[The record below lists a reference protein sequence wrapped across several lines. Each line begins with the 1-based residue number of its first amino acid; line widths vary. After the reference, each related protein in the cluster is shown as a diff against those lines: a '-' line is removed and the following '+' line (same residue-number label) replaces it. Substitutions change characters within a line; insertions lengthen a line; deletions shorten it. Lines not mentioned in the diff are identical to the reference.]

1 MSRENY
7 HPLPQP
13 NEVSSRN
20 REDGMGAYLMMFA
33 SLGIGLPLPIIN
45 LIAAIVY
52 YFVNRK
58 KSRFVHFH
66 TLQSLISQLPTSI
79 LNAIGVFWTFSLL
92 FKQSD
97 VLLVEETSDLVEL
110 FPNMYVGY
118 LIMVVVA
125 NLIYIIFSIIAAS
138 RAYKGRFY
146 YMLFFGRIAYNY
158 VYKVRPG
165 DDTENNGDVNL
176 PPR

>member
-13 NEVSSRN
+13 DEVSSRD

-45 LIAAIVY
+45 LIAAIIY
-52 YFVNRK
+52 YYVNRK

-66 TLQSLISQLPTSI
+66 TFQSLVSQLPTSI
-79 LNAIGVFWTFSLL
+79 LNAISVFWTFSLI
-92 FKQSD
+92 FRQED
-97 VLLVEETSDLVEL
+97 VFIEETSDFVEL

-118 LIMVVVA
+118 LIMVVIA

-146 YMLFFGRIAYNY
+146 YMIFFGRIAYNY
-158 VYKVRPG
+158 VYKVKAG
-165 DDTENNGDVNL
+165 DDAESKGSINL